1 MSHFLYDKEFGALP
15 SSVDLAAS
23 SKVVLYDREK
33 VGHIIAV
40 VKELRYIHSVLVLA
54 HTKKNR
60 HIHKRSNP

>member
-23 SKVVLYDREK
+23 SKAVLYDREK

-40 VKELRYIHSVLVLA
+40 VKELRYTLCFSISSH
-54 HTKKNR
+54 
-60 HIHKRSNP
+60 